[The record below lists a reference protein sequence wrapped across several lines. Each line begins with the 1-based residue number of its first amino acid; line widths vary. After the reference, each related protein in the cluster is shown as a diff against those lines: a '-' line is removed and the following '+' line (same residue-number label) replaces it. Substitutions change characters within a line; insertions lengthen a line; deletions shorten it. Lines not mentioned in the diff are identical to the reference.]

1 MVAAVRVAGWLAA
14 TSNPLNL
21 SMLAPCCRVR
31 AAWEAVGA
39 FRAVGFMPGRRRS
52 ARGRHRV
59 LLKIHYN
66 GLGDGPNPSA
76 SPKQAHFGA

>member
-1 MVAAVRVAGWLAA
+1 MAAAVTATRWLAA
-14 TSNPLNL
+14 TSNPSNL

-31 AAWEAVGA
+31 VAWEAVGA
-39 FRAVGFMPGRRRS
+39 LRAVGFMPGRRRS
-52 ARGRHRV
+52 AHCRHRV

-76 SPKQAHFGA
+76 SPKQAHFGV